1 MELTLDCKIGG
12 NGSINLPNLHTLQLF
27 SGSALVADFGS
38 FETPYLKKVVTS
50 SRNLAELPVFSNVE
64 SLGK

>member
-12 NGSINLPNLHTLQLF
+12 TGSINLPNLHTLQLF
-27 SGSALVADFGS
+27 SGSALVAGP